1 MSCTALAIRPVSR
14 PLSPFGLRADLG
26 AITGVLMEMEGGH
39 AADRRL
45 DAAIYA
51 ALGWD
56 VRTPPGGTPRRR
68 IRWWCRSPLQQ
79 AWMPLPSPTGDLA
92 AARRLVPTGWSWG
105 VGIRRAQPFGWCEE
119 GVLRPGHCLPLHFE
133 QTRLTPE
140 RALTAAALFAHR
152 GMIMEETGHG

>member
-26 AITGVLMEMEGGH
+26 AITGVLMEMESGH

-56 VRTPPGGTPRRR
+56 VETPRGAAPRRR
-68 IRWWCRSPLQQ
+68 IGWWCRSPLQQ

-92 AARRLVPTGWSWG
+92 AARRLVPRGWSWS
-105 VGIRRAQPFGWCEE
+105 VSLVDAHARAWVSENH
-119 GVLRPGHCLPLHFE
+119 VRPGRYLQLFQE
-133 QTRLTPE
+133 ANRLTAE
-140 RALTAAALFAHR
+140 RALTVAALFAHR
-152 GMIMEETGHG
+152 TIIMEEIGHG